1 MTPFQK
7 IMAERLKAVPKPPNP
22 NAGLSFLQAM
32 LGFVLGCILVLAVAG
47 CFQFRSV
54 ALDATAHADAA
65 QFECAELRGEVE
77 NLKAWE
83 DDFHLSLSEL
93 QKAVG
98 IQEAAEVKA
107 HDRNAHK
114 LAEGQ

>member
-1 MTPFQK
+1 MKRTTS
-7 IMAERLKAVPKPPNP
+7 IVPDMPNP
-22 NAGLSFLQAM
+22 NAGLSFLQAT

-47 CFQFRSV
+47 CLQFRRV
-54 ALDATAHADAA
+54 ALDATAYAEAA
-65 QFECAELRGEVE
+65 QFEVAELRGEVE

-83 DDFHLSLSEL
+83 DDFHQSLSDL

-107 HDRNAHK
+107 HDRNVRK